1 MKKLLL
7 VLIMVPLFSIGQSS
21 GNTEEFDP
29 DSVAVFDEFDV
40 ELDIDFEHLNLIKLD
55 LETSKKDFIIFPGCE
70 GLSSNDLKNCFN
82 LYH

>member
-29 DSVAVFDEFDV
+29 DNVAVLDEFDV
-40 ELDIDFEHLNLIKLD
+40 ELDLDFERLNLLD
-55 LETSKKDFIIFPGCE
+55 L
-70 GLSSNDLKNCFN
+70 
-82 LYH
+82 